1 MREPSTTSSNCQV
14 VCFLYILK
22 MAAVM
27 ETADLATENLTLSPM
42 LVFLELKVF
51 WYSRDYCLAF
61 CFSADQYFT
70 SKKLSKVLG
79 LYLIFLK

>member
-42 LVFLELKVF
+42 LFFFGTK
-51 WYSRDYCLAF
+51 S
-61 CFSADQYFT
+61 
-70 SKKLSKVLG
+70 VLV
-79 LYLIFLK
+79 